1 MESDYGTLA
10 RAART
15 AAEEKKGIDTVIL
28 DVRGVSG
35 VTDYYVIV
43 TGTSAPHLK
52 ALDAEI
58 SRALKGAGRPAH
70 RATGGSDSGW
80 IVRDFL
86 GVVVHLM
93 TAEMRQYYA
102 IEDLWGD
109 APRVA

>member
-10 RAART
+10 RAARA
-15 AAEEKKGIDTVIL
+15 AAEEKKGIDPVIL
-28 DVRGVSG
+28 DVRGISG
-35 VTDYYVIV
+35 VTDYYLIV

-58 SRALKGAGRPAH
+58 SRSLKGTGRAAH
-70 RATGGSDSGW
+70 RATGVPDSGW

-102 IEDLWGD
+102 LEELWGD